1 MVSVLTRFFVGS
13 LKVMESW
20 CKIISFLIKLI
31 VWIMQHLYFALLVCP
46 LSCSP
51 RFFFEILVIDEAA
64 NLKEC
69 DSMIPLKLPGFNN
82 LFLVG
87 DDKQLESVVKS
98 KVCLRY
104 KIIHSF
110 LYFTYLL
117 ILYPFCCLLDCKRP
131 WVSKKPLQEIGS
143 NWLPKALAK
152 CAI

>member
-1 MVSVLTRFFVGS
+1 MISNTKSRERAVLKKHYKGRY
-13 LKVMESW
+13 MEDM
-20 CKIISFLIKLI
+20 KQKT
-31 VWIMQHLYFALLVCP
+31 
-46 LSCSP
+46 
-51 RFFFEILVIDEAA
+51 
-64 NLKEC
+64 
-69 DSMIPLKLPGFNN
+69 SMIPLKLPGFNN

-110 LYFTYLL
+110 SYFMYLL
-117 ILYPFCCLLDCKRP
+117 ILYPFCYLLDCKRP
-131 WVSKKPLQEIGS
+131 WVSKKPLREIGS